1 MPDIVEDE
9 ILRRIWK
16 LGNALVKYR
25 NESLKDQGLTSVQ
38 AEVISFILKNQ
49 DKDEINLLDVQKHL
63 TLTHPTVIGIA
74 KRLEEK
80 HFLKREQSKT
90 DARYT
95 CLKLTKKGL
104 EFRNVLINKAA
115 ENEELLLQGMTDDER
130 IEFNRLLGIALK
142 NMTQKY
148 E

>member
-1 MPDIVEDE
+1 MPDVVEDE
-9 ILRRIWK
+9 ILRRVWK

-25 NESLKDQGLTSVQ
+25 NESLKDQDLTSVQ
-38 AEVISFILKNQ
+38 AEVISFILKNK

-63 TLTHPTVIGIA
+63 ALTHPTVIGIA

-80 HFLKREQSKT
+80 SFIKREQSKT

-95 CLKLTKKGL
+95 SLKLTKKGL
-104 EFRNVLINKAA
+104 EFRNVLSKKAA
-115 ENEELLLQGMTDDER
+115 ENEELLLQGMKDDER
-130 IEFNRLLGIALK
+130 KEFNRLLGIALK
-142 NMTQKY
+142 NMTEKR

>member
-1 MPDIVEDE
+1 MPDVVEDE
-9 ILRRIWK
+9 ILRRVWK

-25 NESLKDQGLTSVQ
+25 NESLKDQDLTSVQ
-38 AEVISFILKNQ
+38 AEVISFILKNK

-63 TLTHPTVIGIA
+63 ALTHPTVTGIA

-80 HFLKREQSKT
+80 SFIKREQSKT

-95 CLKLTKKGL
+95 SLKLTKKGL
-104 EFRNVLINKAA
+104 EFRNVLSKKAT
-115 ENEELLLQGMTDDER
+115 ENEELLLQGMKDDER
-130 IEFNRLLGIALK
+130 KEFNRLLGIALK
-142 NMTQKY
+142 NMTEKR

>member
-9 ILRRIWK
+9 ILRRVWK

-25 NESLKDQGLTSVQ
+25 NESLKDQDLTSVQ
-38 AEVISFILKNQ
+38 AEVISFILKNE
-49 DKDEINLLDVQKHL
+49 DKAEINLLDVQKHL
-63 TLTHPTVIGIA
+63 ALTHPTVIGIA

-80 HFLKREQSKT
+80 SFIKREQSKT

-95 CLKLTKKGL
+95 SLKLTKKGL
-104 EFRNVLINKAA
+104 EFRNVLSKKAA
-115 ENEELLLQGMTDDER
+115 ENEEILLQGMKDDER
-130 IEFNRLLGIALK
+130 KEFNRLLGIALK
-142 NMTQKY
+142 NMTEKR

>member
-1 MPDIVEDE
+1 M
-9 ILRRIWK
+9 
-16 LGNALVKYR
+16 
-25 NESLKDQGLTSVQ
+25 TSVQ

-80 HFLKREQSKT
+80 HFIKREQSKT

-104 EFRNVLINKAA
+104 EFRNVLSNKAA
-115 ENEELLLQGMTDDER
+115 ENEKILLQGMTDDER